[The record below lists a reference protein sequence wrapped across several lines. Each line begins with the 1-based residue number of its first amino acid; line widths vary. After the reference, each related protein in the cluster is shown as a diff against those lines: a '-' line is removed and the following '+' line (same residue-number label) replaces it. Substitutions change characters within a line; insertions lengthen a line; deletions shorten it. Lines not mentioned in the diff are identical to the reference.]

1 MKVPLTDKG
10 QMALIARKLELNV
23 SKTLHKF
30 IVEDCYLT
38 AADDEKTLLLKLELH
53 RLSGPFWM
61 SLFIPSICLIVAAE
75 IALFV
80 DESQFQATIMVSL
93 TSNLVMY
100 TLYSAIQEKLPEDSS
115 YKLIDYWLLHGLVM
129 PMVVFIVLAIN
140 ELANSRLAW
149 LKPMPKEITVA
160 DIANIQTHAT
170 VHDDYSP
177 IDKFHISMLV
187 CKVMVPVVSLIFML
201 TFFSVIYHD
210 R

>member
-1 MKVPLTDKG
+1 MKVPLTDNG

-30 IVEDCYLT
+30 VVEDCYLT

-140 ELANSRLAW
+140 ELANSRLAR
-149 LKPMPKEITVA
+149 LKPMPKEI
-160 DIANIQTHAT
+160 
-170 VHDDYSP
+170 
-177 IDKFHISMLV
+177 
-187 CKVMVPVVSLIFML
+187 
-201 TFFSVIYHD
+201 
-210 R
+210 

>member
-1 MKVPLTDKG
+1 MKMPLTDNG

-30 IVEDCYLT
+30 IVEGCYLT

-100 TLYSAIQEKLPEDSS
+100 T
-115 YKLIDYWLLHGLVM
+115 
-129 PMVVFIVLAIN
+129 
-140 ELANSRLAW
+140 R
-149 LKPMPKEITVA
+149 
-160 DIANIQTHAT
+160 
-170 VHDDYSP
+170 
-177 IDKFHISMLV
+177 V
-187 CKVMVPVVSLIFML
+187 CQ
-201 TFFSVIYHD
+201 IY
-210 R
+210 